1 MRKVIQVTTP
11 EGAPLR
17 GHIFE
22 APDLPSIEASMA
34 VELVPGCWHE
44 VATDADLIIPNH

>member
-22 APDLPSIEASMA
+22 APDLASVETAMA
-34 VELVPGCWHE
+34 AELPPGCWFE
-44 VATDADLIIPNH
+44 VASDADLIIPNH